1 MGHNCL
7 ELGSVARLD
16 DVELMAGLHGLV
28 SQDRALTARLLL
40 HLGEVDARGLYRE
53 RAFSSMFEYAV
64 EALRM
69 SPDEA
74 YVRLR
79 AAKLGREFPAVLQL
93 LERNELHL
101 SAIKLLAPH
110 LTQANHAELLERARC
125 RSKREVELI
134 LAELAPKPDVASV
147 LRKLPAA
154 RASAPD
160 VATVVPGAASAACA
174 TAVAAV
180 QPGARDFRL
189 ESSAQVTTPLSP
201 GRYKVQFTATQALH
215 DKLQQ
220 LKDLMRHKI
229 PDGELSAIIER
240 AADLLI
246 EQQLKQRFAQTQKK
260 SPAVT
265 RAVEA
270 SQAASRYVPRVVVRE
285 VYVRDGGQ
293 CAFVSAE
300 GRRCL
305 ARGKLELH
313 HVVPHA
319 CGGANA
325 VENLKLACRAPE
337 GSPRFMSAM
346 LLHRSLARRPM
357 SVGSSRRSKPEK
369 VGQLL
374 RGVRALPTRE
384 LGDGV
389 PYWPD
394 SPNAIQHARQPCRR
408 APRADA

>member
-79 AAKLGREFPAVLQL
+79 AARLGREFPAVLQL
-93 LERNELHL
+93 LEKNELHL

-110 LTQANHAELLERARC
+110 LTQANHAELLGRARC

-134 LAELAPKPDVASV
+134 VAELAPKPDVPSV

-154 RASAPD
+154 RASAPN
-160 VATVVPGAASAACA
+160 VASVLPGAGSAACV
-174 TAVAAV
+174 TGIAAV
-180 QPGARDFRL
+180 EPSVQGFRL
-189 ESSAQVTTPLSP
+189 ESSAQVATPLRA

-229 PDGELSAIIER
+229 PDSELSAIIER

-246 EQQLKQRFAQTQKK
+246 EQQLKQRFAQTQTK
-260 SPAVT
+260 SLGIT
-265 RAVEA
+265 GAVEA
-270 SQAASRYVPRVVVRE
+270 SQAASRYVPRAVVRE

-300 GRRCL
+300 GRRCV

-325 VENLKLACRAPE
+325 VENLKLACRAHNALFADWDF
-337 GSPRFMSAM
+337 GRAFMQDK
-346 LLHRSLARRPM
+346 RRC
-357 SVGSSRRSKPEK
+357 
-369 VGQLL
+369 
-374 RGVRALPTRE
+374 A
-384 LGDGV
+384 
-389 PYWPD
+389 
-394 SPNAIQHARQPCRR
+394 ARR
-408 APRADA
+408 APERLVPEQVVTLIPDQRSESDARVRRSVGRGLEAEGPG